1 MGGAMITDEE
11 YELARNIFDELLNCD
26 PDDVEA
32 LAKFD
37 NALAICIE
45 YECQSCGYIPNV
57 KLDWSLISSF
67 RASQHKRA
75 ALPITG
81 IYDIFYNSRS

>member
-1 MGGAMITDEE
+1 MITDVE
-11 YELARNIFDELLNCD
+11 YERARNIFDELLNCD

-45 YECQSCGYIPNV
+45 YECQGCGYIPNV
-57 KLDWSLISSF
+57 KLDWALISSF

-75 ALPITG
+75 ARPITG
-81 IYDIFYNSRS
+81 IYDIFDNSRS